1 MTTVVWSGRTVGSPA
16 LLLVGNAK
24 ASGVGA
30 RRAALESA
38 TQALR
43 AAGARVEPHLTDSVG
58 ELGALIEGA
67 DGRRL
72 VVLGGDGSLHSLA
85 NLPHPPEAVAL
96 LPAGSANNI
105 AASLGIPLDLRA
117 AARLAIEG
125 RTRPIDGIETRG
137 PEGRY
142 TALEGVSV
150 GFLAQARVR
159 YHGESSADITEGLRA
174 GLAELGRFRPVEVSV
189 MQDGEAKTLSV
200 SQLFV
205 ANMPRYAF
213 GLHVAPADPSD
224 GLLDLVAI
232 RTRTRVGLLAVLAR
246 LRRGTFS
253 VASRRAE
260 RLLLRTAGSPVVA
273 DSTNLGAGLISVA
286 AKRDALR
293 VVAP

>member
-205 ANMPRYAF
+205 A
-213 GLHVAPADPSD
+213 
-224 GLLDLVAI
+224 I
-232 RTRTRVGLLAVLAR
+232 RSRTRVGLLAVLAR